1 MSLLFAFLSGFA
13 TCAALVLVA
22 VYVRLEWRAHELERG
37 DE

>member
-1 MSLLFAFLSGFA
+1 MSLLFAFLSVC
-13 TCAALVLVA
+13 CAALVVLA